1 MYEQTLRQDSVIHC
15 LGLRLAKHLIHADDH
30 FS

>member
-1 MYEQTLRQDSVIHC
+1 MHEQTIRQDSIINR
-15 LGLRLAKHLIHADDH
+15 LGLRLAMHLIHADDH